1 MTTEE
6 KLQHFMEI
14 TINTAAAKCQD
25 MVEEYKAGMDKILE
39 DHKVE
44 AEKKAETLKMTTKDG
59 IRRNS
64 SKEFARQQQQI
75 KRTFTKKQEELK
87 DKLFE
92 EVLELL
98 RAYKATPSYQEL
110 LIRQIKD
117 SLALA
122 KDLEIRIYIDPEDA
136 DKLKALEQATGAD
149 ISIQEFSFL
158 GGMCAEIPA
167 KNILIDNSF
176 ASKFASAKEEFI
188 IDIN

>member
-14 TINTAAAKCQD
+14 TVNTAAAKCQD
-25 MVEEYKAGMDKILE
+25 MVEEYKAGMDKISE
-39 DHKVE
+39 DHKAE

-98 RAYKATPSYQEL
+98 HAYKATPSYQEL

-122 KDLEIRIYIDPEDA
+122 KDLEIHIYIDPEDA